1 MNKAFNFIAAFL
13 FTMTV
18 IGQTLPYATIPEQ
31 PTEYTAA
38 TVTARM
44 IDGLG
49 FRFYWATEG
58 LREQDYKFKPRDDAR
73 SIGETIEHIY
83 GLTNMIKYAS
93 QKKADDREVYAEI
106 TIFEVRNEV
115 LKELKGAADIF
126 RNANPEEMAE
136 FNIISKR
143 DDKETVIPFWNAISG
158 PIEDAVW
165 HAGQIVTLRRM
176 ADNPINPKVNFFT
189 GKLNN

>member
-1 MNKAFNFIAAFL
+1 
-13 FTMTV
+13 
-18 IGQTLPYATIPEQ
+18 
-31 PTEYTAA
+31 
-38 TVTARM
+38 
-44 IDGLG
+44 
-49 FRFYWATEG
+49 
-58 LREQDYKFKPRDDAR
+58 
-73 SIGETIEHIY
+73 
-83 GLTNMIKYAS
+83 MIKYAS

-115 LKELKGAADIF
+115 LKELKEAADIF

>member
-1 MNKAFNFIAAFL
+1 MNKAFNFLTVFL
-13 FTMTV
+13 FTMTAT
-18 IGQTLPYATIPEQ
+18 GQTLPYATIPEQ
-31 PTEYTAA
+31 PTDYTAA

-44 IDGLG
+44 MDGLG

-58 LREQDYKFKPRDDAR
+58 LSEQDYKFKSGDDAR
-73 SIGETIEHIY
+73 TIGETVNHIY

-93 QKKADDREVYAEI
+93 QKKADNREVDAEI
-106 TIFEVRNEV
+106 TIFEMRDEV
-115 LKELKGAADIF
+115 LRTLKVAADIF
-126 RNANPEEMAE
+126 RYANPEEMAE

-143 DDKETVIPFWNAISG
+143 GDKETVIPFWNAING

-176 ADNPINPKVNFFT
+176 AGNPINSKVNFFM